1 MRMIL
6 IIVTLAVSVPPPSDW
21 IPVDSVPEE
30 YEYVKKQRC
39 DCGGNY
45 EVTGQSTGKVEDRN
59 FDELRS
65 TCKKCGKERAFFFDV
80 TSLFKEY
87 EVDRSEAAKKK
98 AYDDLNA
105 KYPKISAR
113 LLPELQRLLA
123 DKNPHARTWAAETI
137 AKIGTPAAI
146 EILLDGYIAAQPP
159 ASFLYEGALAKIG
172 PKVLPHMEKRLR
184 AGGEQARWNLISLAG
199 DIRHPESRK
208 MAEREIAQ
216 GPAANRRIACIAL
229 GRLGYKESEPALL
242 PLLRKGAAPPDDA
255 LLWAAGRCGT
265 KKSIPSIRPFASLA
279 TVEVRAAALV
289 ALGAIGD
296 RDSIPELLETAQ
308 KDEDEGIR
316 HAAIHALGLLRAGE
330 AVPLL
335 LDLVRKGPDPAS
347 SGFHGWPG
355 IFSEGDDLGDSYG
368 PAGLIEVSIGA
379 LAKIGDKRAN
389 EVFEQ
394 VLRDDRYH
402 LYFRDAAEAAA
413 SLGWKDLVPAII
425 ERMEKDHAKNVKLM
439 GPTHEEF
446 SPALRKLTGQKL
458 GEDPKAWREWLG
470 KRA

>member
-184 AGGEQARWNLISLAG
+184 AGGDRDPTRWLH
-199 DIRHPESRK
+199 RR
-208 MAEREIAQ
+208 
-216 GPAANRRIACIAL
+216 PAARV
-229 GRLGYKESEPALL
+229 L
-242 PLLRKGAAPPDDA
+242 PLRGGAGEDRTEGSSSHGETPP
-255 LLWAAGRCGT
+255 GR
-265 KKSIPSIRPFASLA
+265 R
-279 TVEVRAAALV
+279 
-289 ALGAIGD
+289 
-296 RDSIPELLETAQ
+296 
-308 KDEDEGIR
+308 
-316 HAAIHALGLLRAGE
+316 RAGALE
-330 AVPLL
+330 P
-335 LDLVRKGPDPAS
+335 DLPRGRYPAS
-347 SGFHGWPG
+347 G
-355 IFSEGDDLGDSYG
+355 IKEDG
-368 PAGLIEVSIGA
+368 
-379 LAKIGDKRAN
+379 RA
-389 EVFEQ
+389 
-394 VLRDDRYH
+394 
-402 LYFRDAAEAAA
+402 
-413 SLGWKDLVPAII
+413 
-425 ERMEKDHAKNVKLM
+425 
-439 GPTHEEF
+439 
-446 SPALRKLTGQKL
+446 
-458 GEDPKAWREWLG
+458 
-470 KRA
+470 